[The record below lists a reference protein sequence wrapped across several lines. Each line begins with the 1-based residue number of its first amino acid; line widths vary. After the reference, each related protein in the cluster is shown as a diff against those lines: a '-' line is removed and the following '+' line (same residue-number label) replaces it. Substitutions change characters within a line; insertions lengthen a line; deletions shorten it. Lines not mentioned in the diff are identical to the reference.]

1 MQLGF
6 SVTPTVRYTNEIKE
20 KFENSLALHS
30 VMISLSLYSL
40 HFLNHCLLN
49 PLKTNNSQAC
59 LGRWCEKVESLRW
72 SKLKAVLT
80 KTAVHVALIILYL
93 RFPVTNDISCNP
105 QPSRCAGP
113 CFEQA
118 QLHTCIRRG
127 CLWSCPRFK
136 IATLYLPACTV
147 LKGHLTLGLY
157 SSYLKVAELHQD
169 LCASVTLGLNI
180 ESHP

>member
-20 KFENSLALHS
+20 KFKNSLALHS

-59 LGRWCEKVESLRW
+59 LERWCEKVESLRW

-80 KTAVHVALIILYL
+80 KTAVHVLVCFNYPLSSVSCDKWHQLQPATFPLCRAMFWAGTITHMHSARVSLKLPSFQNSNFIFTCMYRVKGPSDTWII
-93 RFPVTNDISCNP
+93 F
-105 QPSRCAGP
+105 
-113 CFEQA
+113 
-118 QLHTCIRRG
+118 
-127 CLWSCPRFK
+127 
-136 IATLYLPACTV
+136 
-147 LKGHLTLGLY
+147 
-157 SSYLKVAELHQD
+157 
-169 LCASVTLGLNI
+169 
-180 ESHP
+180 

>member
-20 KFENSLALHS
+20 KFKNSLALHS

-80 KTAVHVALIILYL
+80 KTAVHVLVCFNYPLSS
-93 RFPVTNDISCNP
+93 VSCDKWHQL

-118 QLHTCIRRG
+118 QLHTCIRWG